1 MKIKALLA
9 AGAMAAFV
17 AAPFAANADSASA
30 TASATVAAP
39 LTISKQADL
48 SFGVIAPTGAPG
60 TVTISTAGART
71 SSAVDLLSGGSTSA
85 ASFDIAG
92 EGTSSYSITIPA
104 TATLTGSGDDMIAT
118 LSDDAPG
125 SPALSGGAA
134 TVNIGAELAVGAS
147 QAAGAYSGTFSV
159 TVSYN

>member
-1 MKIKALLA
+1 MKFKALLV
-9 AGAMAAFV
+9 AGAMTAFV
-17 AAPFAANADSASA
+17 AAPFAANADSATAS
-30 TASATVAAP
+30 ASATVAAP

-48 SFGVIAPTGAPG
+48 SFGVIAPTGSAG

-71 SSAVDLLSGGSTSA
+71 SSGVDLLSGGTTSA

-92 EGTSSYSITIPA
+92 EGNSSYSITIP
-104 TATLTGSGDDMIAT
+104 TSATLTGPGDDMTAT

-125 SPALSGGAA
+125 SPALSAGAA

-147 QAAGAYSGTFSV
+147 QVAGAYTGSFTV
-159 TVSYN
+159 TVAYN